1 MMDEEE
7 AAVVDLVDDE
17 EAAEILRLTSQ
28 EPMSAHTLTERCDA
42 SEPTIYRRL
51 ERLQERDLVAK
62 RDRIDPD
69 GHHHSVY
76 TARLER
82 VAIELQDGEYE
93 VEVVRTDDP
102 ADRFTRLV
110 DELK

>member
-17 EAAEILRLTSQ
+17 PAAEILRLTSQ
-28 EPMSAHTLTERCDA
+28 EPMSASTLTRQCDA

-51 ERLQERDLVAK
+51 ERLQEWDLVAEQE
-62 RDRIDPD
+62 RIDPD

-82 VAIELQDGEYE
+82 ITIELVDGEYE